1 MVTEIFSPFVI
12 GAALAFILNVPMHGF
27 EKLLEK
33 MDKKKKLREFSGGE
47 KTKIGL
53 IKLFLAKPDILLLD
67 EPTNNLD
74 MKTVEWL
81 EEYIKGYEKAVVLV
95 SHDRFF
101 LDRVVDV
108 VYELS
113 DTGLTRYAGN
123 YTKYKEERIK
133 AQNIA
138 IKEYEN
144 QQKEIKRL
152 EELIENGNHKIM
164 GLMRAIKEMLRE
176 INEEIIEETLDSIRN
191 LNDHLNLA
199 RIERERNN
207 LEKNFNKTNEEI
219 QGNLTF
225 EEAMNI
231 AEEIELGKKIV

>member
-1 MVTEIFSPFVI
+1 MASI
-12 GAALAFILNVPMHGF
+12 
-27 EKLLEK
+27 
-33 MDKKKKLREFSGGE
+33 
-47 KTKIGL
+47 
-53 IKLFLAKPDILLLD
+53 
-67 EPTNNLD
+67 
-74 MKTVEWL
+74 
-81 EEYIKGYEKAVVLV
+81 
-95 SHDRFF
+95 
-101 LDRVVDV
+101 
-108 VYELS
+108 ELS
-113 DTGLTRYAGN
+113 YNIIRYIFKF
-123 YTKYKEERIK
+123 YTTIGEEVD
-133 AQNIA
+133 
-138 IKEYEN
+138 ELDDE
-144 QQKEIKRL
+144 EL

-176 INEEIIEETLDSIRN
+176 INEEIIDETLDSIRN

>member
-1 MVTEIFSPFVI
+1 MGILKNNQKTAIRYECGEIILYATI
-12 GAALAFILNVPMHGF
+12 GEEV
-27 EKLLEK
+27 EE
-33 MDKKKKLREFSGGE
+33 
-47 KTKIGL
+47 
-53 IKLFLAKPDILLLD
+53 LD
-67 EPTNNLD
+67 D
-74 MKTVEWL
+74 
-81 EEYIKGYEKAVVLV
+81 EELG
-95 SHDRFF
+95 
-101 LDRVVDV
+101 
-108 VYELS
+108 
-113 DTGLTRYAGN
+113 
-123 YTKYKEERIK
+123 
-133 AQNIA
+133 
-138 IKEYEN
+138 
-144 QQKEIKRL
+144 
-152 EELIENGNHKIM
+152 ELIENGNHKIM

>member
-1 MVTEIFSPFVI
+1 MASI
-12 GAALAFILNVPMHGF
+12 
-27 EKLLEK
+27 
-33 MDKKKKLREFSGGE
+33 
-47 KTKIGL
+47 
-53 IKLFLAKPDILLLD
+53 
-67 EPTNNLD
+67 
-74 MKTVEWL
+74 
-81 EEYIKGYEKAVVLV
+81 
-95 SHDRFF
+95 
-101 LDRVVDV
+101 
-108 VYELS
+108 ELS
-113 DTGLTRYAGN
+113 YNIIRYIFKF
-123 YTKYKEERIK
+123 YTTIGEEVD
-133 AQNIA
+133 
-138 IKEYEN
+138 ELDDE
-144 QQKEIKRL
+144 EL
-152 EELIENGNHKIM
+152 EELIENGNHKVM